1 MIPAEPA
8 VQSATPIRDGSTL
21 SDIVAVVDGKKRHVW
36 GRKGPER
43 EAALL
48 DELEDGDLPVLLG
61 AGLGLNLNTL
71 LSQNRPVALVDM
83 EAPLLEAA
91 GVHPSQDSPLFIPEG
106 NTAAEI
112 IAALRNWAGEH
123 GGSLK
128 PVILP
133 FHKRLRGGFYTA
145 LGAELDQSP
154 PADFWEAV
162 RYPKFQNEK
171 PRILFFET
179 DYFLNREIIRTLDR
193 LEIPSRTVNTPKG
206 GRGSD
211 AFIKELLSA
220 TVEFKPD
227 FALTVN
233 HFGLDRDG
241 RLMELLERL
250 NLPLASWFVD
260 NPYLILYRYPRLSS
274 DRVTLFSYDED
285 SLEQM
290 RGLGYKNVHWLPLG
304 TDETL
309 FAPDG
314 GQCRK
319 EWAADVSFVG
329 NSMQGKISGFLEAAR
344 VPGPLLED
352 WQRLALAFGES
363 GHPSPSSFLR
373 ETRPELAALLDGVVD
388 MASAQAYES
397 LLTFEA
403 TRRYRQECIRQTLP
417 FHPHIAGDEGWTQ
430 VLPEYG
436 WQRVSQLDYYDD
448 LPGFYRC
455 AKVNLNCTSL
465 QMKGAVNQRV
475 FDVPACG
482 GFLLTDSRR
491 QLESLF
497 DPGTECATYACPEE
511 LPAMLEEFLSAPDKR
526 RSMAA
531 AARKRI
537 LARHTYRHRIT
548 ELASVMRRTFS

>member
-8 VQSATPIRDGSTL
+8 VQSASPIRDGSTL

-36 GRKGPER
+36 GRNGPDR

-48 DELEDGDLPVLLG
+48 GELEDDALPVLLG
-61 AGLGLNLNTL
+61 AGLGLNLDAL
-71 LSQNRPVALVDM
+71 LSQDRPVALVDL
-83 EAPLLEAA
+83 EAPLLDAA
-91 GVHPSQDSPLFIPEG
+91 GVSPSAESPLFIPKG
-106 NTAAEI
+106 NSASEI
-112 IAALRNWAGEH
+112 IASLRDWARTH
-123 GGSLK
+123 GGRLK

-133 FHKRLRGGFYTA
+133 FHKRLRGGFYAA
-145 LGAELDQSP
+145 LGTELEKSP
-154 PADFWEAV
+154 TTDFWEAV
-162 RYPKFQNEK
+162 RYPRFQNAK

-179 DYFLNREIIRTLDR
+179 DYFLNREIVRTLDR
-193 LEIPSRTVNTPKG
+193 LELPYRTVDTPKG

-211 AFIKELLSA
+211 AFIRELLAA
-220 TVEFKPD
+220 TVKFKPD

-233 HFGLDRDG
+233 HFGLDREG

-290 RGLGYKNVHWLPLG
+290 RKLGYQNVHWLPLG

-309 FAPDG
+309 FTPDDG
-314 GQCRK
+314 PCRN
-319 EWAADVSFVG
+319 EWTADVSFVG
-329 NSMQGKISGFLEAAR
+329 NSMQGKISGFLDAAR
-344 VPGPLLED
+344 VPAQLLED
-352 WQRLALAFGES
+352 WQRLAREFGES
-363 GHPSPSSFLR
+363 GHGTPSSYLR
-373 ETRPELAALLDGVVD
+373 EVRPELASLLDGVRD

-403 TRRYRQECIRQTLP
+403 TRRYRQECVRQTLP
-417 FHPHIAGDEGWTQ
+417 FHPHIAGDEGWGEA
-430 VLPEYG
+430 LPDSG
-436 WQRVSQLDYYDD
+436 WQHLPRLDYYED

-455 AKVNLNCTSL
+455 SKVNLNCTSL

-475 FDVPACG
+475 FDVPASG

-491 QLESLF
+491 QLETLF
-497 DPGTECATYACPEE
+497 DPDTECAAYTSPGEIPD
-511 LPAMLEEFLSAPDKR
+511 LIRRFLSDTGER
-526 RSMAA
+526 RAVAA

-537 LARHTYRHRIT
+537 LARHTYRHRLT
-548 ELASVMRRTFS
+548 ELVSVMRRTFS